1 MKILLNKEKLTL
13 FSASNQSLPLK
24 DGSLLI
30 KTNPNIIFTPGAMF
44 SIEPILWLGARVG
57 DGGLLQPMNP
67 NDSFEM
73 LKESHIADRKKGRNI
88 DANIVVKATM
98 GTYFCRMQNLMY
110 FKFNAFHKAL
120 SIYLT

>member
-13 FSASNQSLPLK
+13 FSASYQFVTVK
-24 DGSLLI
+24 DESLI
-30 KTNPNIIFTPGAMF
+30 KKNNPNIIFMPGAMF

-73 LKESHIADRKKGRNI
+73 LK
-88 DANIVVKATM
+88 
-98 GTYFCRMQNLMY
+98 
-110 FKFNAFHKAL
+110 
-120 SIYLT
+120 